1 MSEEAPEEA
10 RPFTAPDGARWEARV
25 ISRGRASPYLAPK
38 VGRPTLQFTRLEV
51 PAGPPRYA
59 PLPTPTLAELAD
71 EALLTLW
78 QRARIY

>member
-1 MSEEAPEEA
+1 MSEEAPEEV

-25 ISRGRASPYLAPK
+25 IARGRASPYLAPK
-38 VGRPTLQFTRLEV
+38 VGRPTLQFTRLGV

-59 PLPTPTLAELAD
+59 PLPTPTLAALAD
-71 EALLTLW
+71 EALVALL